1 MIQLTFTEEEREVL
15 FDILESDITEL
26 RMEISDTHRREYR
39 DMLKHRETLMKSIQH
54 KLEPVEVESAA
65 A

>member
-1 MIQLTFTEEEREVL
+1 MIQIVLTGEERELLVDL
-15 FDILESDITEL
+15 LENDISEL

-39 DMLKHRETLMKSIQH
+39 DMLKHRETLLKAIQQ
-54 KLEPVEVESAA
+54 KLEQAVEKAA

>member
-15 FDILESDITEL
+15 FDILETDIAEL

-39 DMLKHRETLMKSIQH
+39 EMLKHREALMKSIQQ
-54 KLEPVEVESAA
+54 KLQQEETESAA

>member
-1 MIQLTFTEEEREVL
+1 MITDEEREL
-15 FDILESDITEL
+15 LADILENDISEL

-54 KLEPVEVESAA
+54 KLEQVEVEKTA
-65 A
+65 

>member
-15 FDILESDITEL
+15 FDILESDIAEL

-54 KLEPVEVESAA
+54 KLEQVEVEKAA

>member
-15 FDILESDITEL
+15 FDILESDIAEL

-39 DMLKHRETLMKSIQH
+39 DMLKHRESLMKSIQH
-54 KLEPVEVESAA
+54 KLEQAA
-65 A
+65 AEKVPA

>member
-1 MIQLTFTEEEREVL
+1 MIQVMITDEEREL
-15 FDILESDITEL
+15 LADILENDISEL

-54 KLEPVEVESAA
+54 KLEQVEVEKAA
-65 A
+65 

>member
-15 FDILESDITEL
+15 FDILENDIAEL

-39 DMLKHRETLMKSIQH
+39 DMLKHRESLLKSIQQ
-54 KLEPVEVESAA
+54 KLEQAA
-65 A
+65 AEKVPA